1 MNYDMHGT
9 DLVLNNTLTP
19 VDNGDPLPTTER
31 EGYDSP
37 LFGSLTLRYCI
48 VSFMIRFPSAGYDS
62 PLSGSWTLGYCIVS
76 FVIRFPSPTP
86 ELMVDDGRYISLM
99 IGF

>member
-48 VSFMIRFPSAGYDS
+48 VSFMIRFPS
-62 PLSGSWTLGYCIVS
+62 
-76 FVIRFPSPTP
+76 PTP